1 MNTSATPLSAVKMM
15 WSLSHFSCFMA
26 FPSSLVKLALG
37 GLDCLRILDISA
49 LSSSASVG
57 LILWQATSIAV
68 MYSLYGGSLG
78 LPPSLVHV
86 TIVSPVSQIGCVRKI
101 DYPSLLLK

>member
-1 MNTSATPLSAVKMM
+1 MTTSAIPLSAVKMM
-15 WSLSHFSCFMA
+15 QSLSDFSCFMA
-26 FPSSLVKLALG
+26 FHSSLLKLPLG

-57 LILWQATSIAV
+57 LRLWQATSIAV

-78 LPPSLVHV
+78 LL
-86 TIVSPVSQIGCVRKI
+86 QN
-101 DYPSLLLK
+101 